1 MRKKLVASLLSA
13 AMLVSSVPGVA
24 MAEQADVNSS
34 SQVMAEIYVSA
45 GTEPGTGN
53 GSEEKPFASMEE
65 AKQAVQ
71 GLNDNMTGDI
81 VVYFDD
87 GEYLLDSTVAFNQ
100 EDSGSNGHKIIYKA
114 KDAGKAVLT
123 SGLQVTGWEDA
134 NDENRPGL
142 LAADADIDNTRQF
155 YVDGEM
161 AVRAKGKIKGE
172 MVRSG
177 EKTTYTTYN
186 GNHDAYTGFRCANT
200 DILNWRNPDN
210 IEFIWDISW
219 AHRISPVKSITK
231 LDDSNSF
238 IEMEWDSFKTGQI
251 AGGVQINRGPDYVE
265 NAYELLDEP
274 GEWYF
279 DGQEKKIYYMPKAGQ
294 DMSQTQAI
302 IPSVEN
308 LITLE
313 GSLDDSVSDISF
325 EGFGF
330 SYNTWLYPSA
340 KGWPEQQANFAHD
353 PREDFNMHAYSLAPG
368 AAIVTKMAKGIT
380 FDRCTFQNLGSAGI
394 NMLDGSVGNTV
405 KNSVFKDISA
415 GGVLV
420 GGVSITEAHPL
431 MPGDTI
437 ENHIKNKT
445 PHDERLIVKDNTIS
459 NNYFNG
465 IGTEYKGSIAV
476 VAGYTDGTVIRNNT
490 IRDVAYSGIS
500 VGWGWGFWDQGGR
513 YKPDGTPDNETP
525 AAYPVFPLGDAAV
538 SQNNVIDNND
548 ISQCMMKLH
557 DGAGIYTLGDMPG
570 SSIKGNLIH
579 DNVGWPG
586 GIYLDEGSG
595 GMTVDQNITYNVQV
609 DLNHNV
615 REHTYGYKADHY
627 VDGGNNYYGVSPEN
641 DRYPVELAA
650 NAGVQEDGGEIII
663 PIELNKLTAPEFIS
677 SGDKVMLEGNFGKET
692 GKVVL
697 NGADGPVYLD
707 AQSGNIISW
716 TAKKILLRMPGGVVS
731 GNVYIESAEG
741 IQSNAKKI
749 NVGNFSEELFKDD
762 FENYDTGKLA
772 DQESAVNRYTAIM
785 DSAYVE
791 ENEDGTQF
799 LRINKSGG
807 SDARLEKEADW
818 QDVMLSMDLRYDVN
832 PQDFGGFFLSPRFK
846 DHGNKYLVLLTP
858 NYSNGL
864 GYQQYVDGNLNGP
877 GGGGK
882 YSYHVGTWYSTKIA
896 IVGQEMKVKV
906 WEKGKPEPSLW
917 NSTTTFSGVDKGG
930 LLVQLTSLRDGEKA
944 SIDNLSVNGY
954 QAGVTE
960 DVSADRTS
968 PVTTASLSGN
978 RNMEGKGT
986 YNSQVQAVLFA
997 EDSDSGVADIEYR
1010 LDDGEY
1016 TSYTEPLL
1024 FGTNGDYVLSYRAVD
1039 RAGNIEKTR
1048 TIHFTVDLQ
1057 PGEII
1062 FEDNFEAYDAG
1073 TLTDLNTKEYT
1084 TINGDA
1090 IEIEEQ
1096 ESGKLLKLNG
1106 IGQDVR
1112 LMHKANW
1119 ASTVMTFD
1127 YKFQNPLGGLEGL
1140 YPSNYFQNL
1149 SPDSM
1154 YAYPMLPG
1162 WGGILLQQNVNGNAN
1177 NITGISNDVYPLQ
1190 ADTWYKVKMQTSD
1203 DHMAIKIWTR
1213 DAEEPENWMAERD
1226 VSGLSGGGGL
1236 YFSFSGKAG
1245 ENAAY
1250 IDNVEVRGFETSSE
1264 VTRVIFEAEP
1274 QNATVSI
1281 TDNQPEA
1288 DGSYLLPGGFYTYTV
1303 SADGYMDLTGTL
1315 EVNGEI
1321 TKSIYASLQRE
1332 PVSRDQLDQLI
1343 EQACAITD
1351 DELKKYT
1358 DDSVKAFKNALDAAV
1373 RLSEDAFQPEVD
1385 AAAQALDAAIKGLTE
1400 KPPVVRDQL
1409 NTLIQRAR
1417 AFTDAELQKY
1427 TDDSVRGFK
1436 NALQSAIGLA
1446 ADASQEEVDRAARVL
1461 DTAIKGLVKKP
1472 DVTVPQPIDVSKLAV
1487 SSISRQTHTGKA
1499 LKPSVTVKYGSKV
1512 LKEGTDY
1519 TISYKNNVNPG
1530 NAQLILTG
1538 KGGYKG
1544 SITKTFVIAAKKGKI
1559 YTVGDYQYRVLNS
1572 SVKSGTV
1579 RFLKPVK
1586 RTLKKARILSSVKIG
1601 NYSYKVTEIGKE
1613 AFKNNKKLTSVI
1625 IDKNVKVIHSYAFSG
1640 AKQLKSITVK
1650 SKVLNK
1656 VYKNTFK
1663 NIHKRAVIRV
1673 PSSKLRAYKKLMPN
1687 KGQSKTV
1694 VIRK

>member
-1 MRKKLVASLLSA
+1 MRKKLAACLLSA

-24 MAEQADVNSS
+24 LAAPQAENT
-34 SQVMAEIYVSA
+34 SQVMAEIFVSA
-45 GTEPGTGN
+45 GTEAGKGN
-53 GSEEKPFASMEE
+53 GSEENPFASMEE
-65 AKQAVQ
+65 ARQAIQ
-71 GLNDNMTGDI
+71 GLNENMTGDI
-81 VVYFDD
+81 VVYFED
-87 GEYLLDSTVAFNQ
+87 GEYLLDNTVSFTQ
-100 EDSGSNGHKIIYKA
+100 EDSASNGFKIIYKA
-114 KDAGKAVLT
+114 IDPGKAVIT
-123 SGLQVTGWEDA
+123 SGMQITGWEDA

-161 AVRAKGKIKGE
+161 AVRAKGKIKGD

-177 EKTTYTTYN
+177 KKTTYTTYN

-200 DILNWRNPDN
+200 DILNWRNPEN

-231 LDDSNSF
+231 LDENNSF

-251 AGGVQINRGPDYVE
+251 AGGVQINKGPDYVE

-279 DGQEKKIYYMPKAGQ
+279 DSQEKKIYYMPKEGQ

-313 GSLDDSVSDISF
+313 GDLDESVSNISF

-353 PREDFNMHAYSLAPG
+353 PIEDFNMHAYSLAPG
-368 AAIVTKMAKGIT
+368 AAITTKMAAGIT

-415 GGVLV
+415 GGILV

-431 MPGDTI
+431 MPGDTV

-445 PHDERLIVKDNTIS
+445 PHDDRLIVKDNIIT

-476 VAGYTDGTVIRNNT
+476 VAGYTDGTVITNNT

-500 VGWGWGFWDQGGR
+500 VGWGWGYWEQGGR
-513 YKPDGTPDNETP
+513 YKPDGSPDDETP
-525 AAYPVFPLGDAAV
+525 AEYPVFPLGDAVV
-538 SQNNVIDNND
+538 SRNNIIENND
-548 ISQCMMKLH
+548 VSTCMMKLH

-570 SSIKGNLIH
+570 SSIKGNVIH

-586 GIYLDEGSG
+586 GIYLDQGSG

-615 REHTYGYKADHY
+615 REYTYGYKSDHY
-627 VDGGNNYYGVSPEN
+627 VDGGNNYYGVSPDNE
-641 DRYPVELAA
+641 RHPVELAA
-650 NAGVQEDGGEIII
+650 NAGVQESGGEIII

-677 SGDKVMLEGNFGKET
+677 SGDKVMLEGNFGTET

-697 NGADGPVYLD
+697 SGAQGPVVVD

-731 GNVYIESAEG
+731 GSVYIESANG

-749 NVGNFSEELFKDD
+749 NVGNFTEELFKDN
-762 FENYDTGKLA
+762 FEDYKAGKLA
-772 DQESAVNRYTAIM
+772 DQEAAVSRYTAIM

-791 ENEDGTQF
+791 KNEDGTQF
-799 LRINKSGG
+799 LRINKPAGG
-807 SDARLEKEADW
+807 VDARLEKEADW
-818 QDVMLSMDLRYDVN
+818 QDVMLSMDIRYDVN
-832 PQDFGGFFLSPRFK
+832 PQSFGGLFLSPRFM

-858 NYSNGL
+858 NYTNGL
-864 GYQQYVDGNLNGP
+864 GYQQYVDGSLNGP
-877 GGGGK
+877 GGGGN
-882 YSYHVGTWYSTKIA
+882 YSYKVGTWYSTKIA
-896 IVGQEMKVKV
+896 IVGHEMKVKI

-917 NSTTTFSGVDKGG
+917 TSTTTFSGVEKGG
-930 LLVQLTSLRDGEKA
+930 ILVQMTSFIDGEKA
-944 SIDNLSVNGY
+944 SIDNLCVLGY
-954 QAGVTE
+954 QPGTTE
-960 DVSADRTS
+960 DVSADRTA
-968 PVTTASLSGN
+968 PVTTAILSGN
-978 RNMEGKGT
+978 QNAEDKGI
-986 YNSQVQAVLFA
+986 YNSQVQAELFA
-997 EDSDSGVADIEYR
+997 EDLGSGVADIEYK
-1010 LDDGEY
+1010 LGDTEF
-1016 TSYTEPLL
+1016 TLYTEPLI
-1024 FGTNGDYVLSYRAVD
+1024 FATNGDYTISYRSVD
-1039 RAGNIEKTR
+1039 RAGNTEKTR
-1048 TIHFTVDLQ
+1048 TIRFTVDLQ
-1057 PGEII
+1057 PGELV

-1073 TLTDLNTKEYT
+1073 RLTDLNTKGYT
-1084 TINGDA
+1084 AINGES

-1177 NITGISNDVYPLQ
+1177 NITGISNNDYPLQ

-1203 DHMAIKIWTR
+1203 DHMAIKIWSRET
-1213 DAEEPENWMAERD
+1213 EEPENWMAERD

-1274 QNATVSI
+1274 QDASI
-1281 TDNQPEA
+1281 SISGYEPEA
-1288 DGSYLLPGGFYTYTV
+1288 DGSYLLPRGAYTYTV
-1303 SADGYMDLTGTL
+1303 TAEGYMDMTGTV
-1315 EVNGEI
+1315 EANGEI
-1321 TKSIYASLQRE
+1321 TKNLYVALQRE

-1351 DELKKYT
+1351 TELKKYT
-1358 DDSVKAFKNALDAAV
+1358 DESVETFKSALEAAV
-1373 RLSEDAFQPEVD
+1373 RLSEDAFQTEID

-1400 KPPVVRDQL
+1400 KPPVVKDQL
-1409 NTLIQRAR
+1409 NALIQKAG

-1427 TDDSVRGFK
+1427 TDESVKIFK
-1436 NALQSAIGLA
+1436 NALQTAKGLT

-1472 DVTVPQPIDVSKLAV
+1472 DVVVPQPVDVSKLTI
-1487 SSISRQTHTGKA
+1487 STISRQTHKGKSI
-1499 LKPSVTVKYGSKV
+1499 KPSVTVKYGSKV

-1519 TISYKNNVNPG
+1519 TLTYKNNVNPG

-1538 KGGYKG
+1538 KGGYNG
-1544 SITKTFVIAAKKGKI
+1544 SITKTFVISARKGKV
-1559 YTVGDYQYRVLNS
+1559 YTVGSYQYRVINS

-1586 RTLKKARILSSVKIG
+1586 KTLKSAKVPASVKIG
-1601 NYSYKVTEIGKE
+1601 NYTYKVTEIGKE
-1613 AFKNNKKLTSVI
+1613 AFKNNKRLTSVI
-1625 IDKNVKVIHSYAFSG
+1625 IDKNVKVIHSSAFSG
-1640 AKQLKSITVK
+1640 AKQLKKITVK
-1650 SKVLNK
+1650 SKVLKK

-1663 NIHKRAVIRV
+1663 NINKRAVIWV
-1673 PSSKLRAYKKLMPN
+1673 PSSKLNAYQKLMAN

>member
-1 MRKKLVASLLSA
+1 MRKKLVAGLLSV

-24 MAEQADVNSS
+24 MAEQAEVSG

-45 GTEPGTGN
+45 GAEPGTGN
-53 GSEEKPFASMEE
+53 GSEDAPYASMDE
-65 AKQAVQ
+65 ARQAVQ

-100 EDSGSNGHKIIYKA
+100 EDSASNGYKIIYKA
-114 KDAGKAVLT
+114 VDPGKAVIT

-134 NDENRPGL
+134 NDADRPGL
-142 LAADADIDNTRQF
+142 LAADADIENTRQF

-200 DILNWRNPDN
+200 DILNWRNPEN

-219 AHRISPVKSITK
+219 AHRISPVTSITK
-231 LDDSNSF
+231 LDDNNSF

-279 DGQEKKIYYMPKAGQ
+279 DSQEKKIYYMPKAGQ

-313 GSLDDSVSDISF
+313 GTLDESVSDISF

-405 KNSVFKDISA
+405 QNSVFKDISA

-445 PHDERLIVKDNTIS
+445 PHDERLIVKDNRIT

-476 VAGYTDGTVIRNNT
+476 VAGYTDGTVITNNT

-538 SQNNVIDNND
+538 SCNNIIENND
-548 ISQCMMKLH
+548 IFQCMMKLH

-627 VDGGNNYYGVSPEN
+627 VDGGNNFYGVSPDN
-641 DRYPVELAA
+641 SRYPAELAA

-677 SGDKVMLEGNFGKET
+677 SGDKVLLEGNFGSET
-692 GKVVL
+692 GRVVL
-697 NGADGPVYLD
+697 SGTDGPVYLD

-716 TAKKILLRMPGGVVS
+716 TAKKILLRMPGGIVS
-731 GNVYIESAEG
+731 GSVYVESANG
-741 IQSNAKKI
+741 VQSNAKKI
-749 NVGNFSEELFKDD
+749 NVGNFTEELFKDD
-762 FENYDTGKLA
+762 FEDYEAGKLA
-772 DQESAVNRYTAIM
+772 DQQSAANRYTAIM

-799 LRINKSGG
+799 LRIHKSGG
-807 SDARLEKEADW
+807 ADARLEKDGEW
-818 QDVMLSMDLRYDVN
+818 QDVMLSMDFRYDVN

-846 DHGNKYLVLLTP
+846 DHGNMYLVLLTP
-858 NYSNGL
+858 NYTNGL
-864 GYQQYVDGNLNGP
+864 GYQQYVDGSLNGP

-917 NSTTTFSGVDKGG
+917 TSSTTFSGIDKGG
-930 LLVQLTSLRDGEKA
+930 LMVQLTSLRDGEKA
-944 SIDNLSVNGY
+944 SIDNLCMYGY
-954 QAGVTE
+954 QSGVTE
-960 DVSADRTS
+960 DVSADREA
-968 PVTTASLSGN
+968 PVSTAVLTGN
-978 RNMEGKGT
+978 RNTENKEI
-986 YNSQVQAVLFA
+986 YNSQVQAVLSA
-997 EDSDSGVADIEYR
+997 EDNGSGIADIEYR
-1010 LDDGEY
+1010 LDDGEFI
-1016 TSYTEPLL
+1016 SYTEPLL
-1024 FGTNGDYVLSYRAVD
+1024 FGLNGDYVLSYRAVD
-1039 RAGNIEKTR
+1039 RAGNTEKTK
-1048 TIHFTVDLQ
+1048 TIRFTVDLQ
-1057 PGEII
+1057 PGDLI
-1062 FEDNFEAYDAG
+1062 FEDNFEEYETG
-1073 TLTDLNTKEYT
+1073 KLNDLDTKGYT
-1084 TINGDA
+1084 AINGDA

-1096 ESGKLLKLNG
+1096 EAGKLLKLNG

-1112 LMHKANW
+1112 LIRRDNW
-1119 ASTVMTFD
+1119 ENTVMTFD
-1127 YKFQNPLGGLEGL
+1127 YLYQNPLGGLEGL

-1149 SPDSM
+1149 GPDSM

-1177 NITGISNDVYPLQ
+1177 NITGISNDDYPVQ
-1190 ADTWYKVKMQTSD
+1190 PNTWYTVKMQTSNS
-1203 DHMAIKIWTR
+1203 HMAIKIWNK
-1213 DAEEPENWMAERD
+1213 DLEEPENWMAERD
-1226 VSGLSGGGGL
+1226 VSGLNGGGGL

-1250 IDNVEVRGFETSSE
+1250 IDNVEVRGFQTSAE
-1264 VTRVIFEAEP
+1264 LTRVLFEADP
-1274 QNATVSI
+1274 QNATVSVSG
-1281 TDNQPEA
+1281 QEPEA
-1288 DGSYLLPGGFYTYTV
+1288 DGSYLLPSGAYTYTV
-1303 SADGYMDLTGTL
+1303 SAEGYMDLTGTL
-1315 EVNGEI
+1315 DVNGEI
-1321 TKSIYASLQRE
+1321 TKSIYTALQRE
-1332 PVSRDQLDQLI
+1332 PVSREQLDQLI

-1351 DELKKYT
+1351 DQLKKYT
-1358 DDSVKAFKNALDAAV
+1358 DDSVKAFKNALEAAV
-1373 RLSEDAFQPEVD
+1373 KLSEDAFQPEID
-1385 AAAQALDAAIKGLTE
+1385 AAAQALDAAMKGLTE
-1400 KPPVVRDQL
+1400 KPPVHRDQL
-1409 NTLIQRAR
+1409 NTLIQQAR
-1417 AFTDAELQKY
+1417 GITAAQLLLY
-1427 TDDSVRGFK
+1427 TDESVRVFK
-1436 NALQSAIGLA
+1436 NALEA
-1446 ADASQEEVDRAARVL
+1446 AVRLSENASQAEVDAAARAL
-1461 DTAIKGLVKKP
+1461 DGAIKGLTKKP
-1472 DVTVPQPIDVSKLAV
+1472 ETNVPQPIDVSKL
-1487 SSISRQTHTGKA
+1487 SIGSIARQTHTGRA
-1499 LKPSVTVKYGSKV
+1499 IKPTVTVRYGSKV
-1512 LKEGTDY
+1512 LRAGTDY
-1519 TISYKNNVNPG
+1519 TLTYKNNVNPG
-1530 NAQLILTG
+1530 KAQLILTG
-1538 KGGYKG
+1538 KGSFKG
-1544 SITKTFVIAAKKGKI
+1544 SVTKTFIIAAKKGKI
-1559 YTVGDYQYRVLNS
+1559 YNVGNYQYRVLNS

-1579 RFLKPVK
+1579 RFLKPIKKNV
-1586 RTLKKARILSSVKIG
+1586 KKATIPSVVTIG
-1601 NYSYKVTEIGKE
+1601 NYKYKVTEVGKY
-1613 AFKNNKKLTSVI
+1613 AFKNNKKITSVVI
-1625 IDKNVKVIHSYAFSG
+1625 EKNVTKINASAFYG
-1640 AKQLKSITVK
+1640 AKNLKKITVK
-1650 SKVLNK
+1650 SKVLK
-1656 VYKNTFK
+1656 SVGKNAFK
-1663 NIHKRAVIRV
+1663 NIHAKASIKV
-1673 PSSKLRAYKKLMPN
+1673 PSSKLKKYKQIMAN
-1687 KGQSKTV
+1687 KGQGKRVT
-1694 VIRK
+1694 IKK

>member
-1 MRKKLVASLLSA
+1 MRKKLVAGLLSV

-24 MAEQADVNSS
+24 MAEQAEVSG

-45 GTEPGTGN
+45 GAEPGKGD
-53 GSEEKPFASMEE
+53 GSEDAPYASMDE
-65 AKQAVQ
+65 ARQAVQ
-71 GLNDNMTGDI
+71 ELNDHMTGDI
-81 VVYFDD
+81 VVYFED

-100 EDSGSNGHKIIYKA
+100 EDSASNGYKVIYKA
-114 KDAGKAVLT
+114 VDPGKAVIT
-123 SGLQVTGWEDA
+123 SGLQVNGWEDA
-134 NDENRPGL
+134 NDADRPGL
-142 LAADADIDNTRQF
+142 LAADADIENTRQF

-200 DILNWRNPDN
+200 DILNWRNPGN

-219 AHRISPVKSITK
+219 AHRISPVTSITK
-231 LDDSNSF
+231 LDDNNSF

-279 DGQEKKIYYMPKAGQ
+279 DSQEKKIYYMPKAGQ

-313 GSLDDSVSDISF
+313 GTLDESVSDISF

-330 SYNTWLYPSA
+330 SYNTWLYPSS

-405 KNSVFKDISA
+405 QNSVFKDISA

-437 ENHIKNKT
+437 EKHIKNQT
-445 PHDERLIVKDNTIS
+445 PHDERLIVKDNTIT

-476 VAGYTDGTVIRNNT
+476 VAGYTDGTVITNNT

-538 SQNNVIDNND
+538 SRNNIIENND
-548 ISQCMMKLH
+548 VSMCMMKLH

-627 VDGGNNYYGVSPEN
+627 VDGGNNFYGISPDN
-641 DRYPVELAA
+641 SRYPEEVAA
-650 NAGVQEDGGEIII
+650 NAGVQEDSGEIII

-677 SGDKVMLEGNFGKET
+677 SGDKVMLEGNFGSET
-692 GKVVL
+692 GRVVL
-697 NGADGPVYLD
+697 SGTDGPVYLD

-716 TAKKILLRMPGGVVS
+716 TAKKILLRMPGGIVS
-731 GNVYIESAEG
+731 GPVYIESASG

-749 NVGNFSEELFKDD
+749 NVGNFTEELFRDD
-762 FENYDTGKLA
+762 FEDYEAGKLA
-772 DQESAVNRYTAIM
+772 DQESAANRYTAIM

-807 SDARLEKEADW
+807 SDARLEKNGEW
-818 QDVMLSMDLRYDVN
+818 QDVMLSMDFRYDVN
-832 PQDFGGFFLSPRFK
+832 PHDFGGFFLSPRFK
-846 DHGNKYLVLLTP
+846 DHGNMYLVLLTP
-858 NYSNGL
+858 NYTNGL
-864 GYQQYVDGNLNGP
+864 GYQQYVDGSLNGP

-917 NSTTTFSGVDKGG
+917 TSSTTFSGLDKGG
-930 LLVQLTSLRDGEKA
+930 LMVQLTSLRDGEKA
-944 SIDNLSVNGY
+944 SIDNLSMYGY
-954 QAGVTE
+954 QSGVTE
-960 DVSADRTS
+960 DVSADREA
-968 PVTTASLSGN
+968 PVTTAVLTGN
-978 RNMEGKGT
+978 RNTENKEI
-986 YNSQVQAVLFA
+986 YNSQVQAALSA
-997 EDSDSGVADIEYR
+997 EDNESGIADIEYR
-1010 LDDGEY
+1010 LNDGEFI
-1016 TSYTEPLL
+1016 SYTEPLL
-1024 FGTNGDYVLSYRAVD
+1024 FGLNGDYVLSYRAVD
-1039 RAGNIEKTR
+1039 RAGNTEKTK
-1048 TIHFTVDLQ
+1048 TIRFTVDLQ
-1057 PGEII
+1057 PGDLI
-1062 FEDNFEAYDAG
+1062 FEDNFEDYEAG
-1073 TLTDLNTKEYT
+1073 KLTDLDTKGYT
-1084 TINGDA
+1084 AVNGDA

-1096 ESGKLLKLNG
+1096 EAGKLLKLNG

-1112 LMHKANW
+1112 LIRRDNW
-1119 ASTVMTFD
+1119 ENTVMTFD
-1127 YKFQNPLGGLEGL
+1127 YLYQNPLGGLEGL

-1154 YAYPMLPG
+1154 YAYPILPG

-1177 NITGISNDVYPLQ
+1177 NITGISNDDYPVQ
-1190 ADTWYKVKMQTSD
+1190 PNTWYKVKMQTSSS
-1203 DHMAIKIWTR
+1203 HMAIKIWNK
-1213 DAEEPENWMAERD
+1213 DLEEPENWMAERD
-1226 VSGLSGGGGL
+1226 ASGLNGGGGL

-1250 IDNVEVRGFETSSE
+1250 IDNVEVRGFQTSAE
-1264 VTRVIFEAEP
+1264 VTRVLFEADP
-1274 QNATVSI
+1274 QDASVSVSG
-1281 TDNQPEA
+1281 QEAEA
-1288 DGSYLLPGGFYTYTV
+1288 DGSYLLPAGAYTYTV

-1321 TKSIYASLQRE
+1321 TKSIYTSLQRE
-1332 PVSRDQLDQLI
+1332 PVSREQLDQLI

-1351 DELKKYT
+1351 AQLKKYT
-1358 DDSVKAFKNALDAAV
+1358 DDSVKAFKNALEAAV
-1373 RLSEDAFQPEVD
+1373 RLSEDAFQPEID
-1385 AAAQALDAAIKGLTE
+1385 AAAQALDAAMKGLTE
-1400 KPPVVRDQL
+1400 KPQVHRDQL
-1409 NTLIQRAR
+1409 NTLIQKAR
-1417 AFTDAELQKY
+1417 GVTAAQLLLY
-1427 TDDSVRGFK
+1427 TDESVRVFK
-1436 NALQSAIGLA
+1436 NALEA
-1446 ADASQEEVDRAARVL
+1446 AVRLSENATQAEVDAAARAL
-1461 DTAIKGLVKKP
+1461 DGAIKGLTKKP
-1472 DVTVPQPIDVSKLAV
+1472 ETNVPQPIDVSKL
-1487 SSISRQTHTGKA
+1487 SIGSIARQTHTGRSI
-1499 LKPSVTVKYGSKV
+1499 KPSVTVRYGSKV
-1512 LKEGTDY
+1512 LRAGTDY
-1519 TISYKNNVNPG
+1519 TLTYKNNVNPG
-1530 NAQLILTG
+1530 KAQLILTG
-1538 KGGYKG
+1538 KGSFKG
-1544 SITKTFVIAAKKGKI
+1544 SVTKTFIIAAKKGKI
-1559 YTVGDYQYRVLNS
+1559 YNVGNYQYRVLNS

-1579 RFLKPVK
+1579 RFLKPIKKNV
-1586 RTLKKARILSSVKIG
+1586 KKATVPSVVTIG
-1601 NYSYKVTEIGKE
+1601 NYKYKVTEVGKY
-1613 AFKNNKKLTSVI
+1613 AFKNNRKITSVI
-1625 IDKNVKVIHSYAFSG
+1625 IDKNVTKINASAFYG
-1640 AKQLKSITVK
+1640 AKNLKKITVK
-1650 SKVLNK
+1650 SKVLK
-1656 VYKNTFK
+1656 SVGKNAFK
-1663 NIHKRAVIRV
+1663 NIHAKANIKV
-1673 PSSKLRAYKKLMPN
+1673 PSSKLKKYKQIMAN
-1687 KGQSKTV
+1687 KGQGKRVT
-1694 VIRK
+1694 IKK

>member
-1 MRKKLVASLLSA
+1 MRKKLVAGLLSV

-24 MAEQADVNSS
+24 MAEQAEVSG

-45 GTEPGTGN
+45 GAQPGTGN
-53 GSEEKPFASMEE
+53 GSEDAPYASMDE
-65 AKQAVQ
+65 ARQAVQ

-81 VVYFDD
+81 VVYFED

-100 EDSGSNGHKIIYKA
+100 EDSASNGYKIIYKA
-114 KDAGKAVLT
+114 IDPGKAVIT

-134 NDENRPGL
+134 NDADRPGL
-142 LAADADIDNTRQF
+142 LAADADIENTRQF

-200 DILNWRNPDN
+200 DILNWRNPEN

-219 AHRISPVKSITK
+219 AHRISPVTSITK
-231 LDDSNSF
+231 LDDNNSF

-279 DGQEKKIYYMPKAGQ
+279 DSQEKKIYYMPKAGQ

-313 GSLDDSVSDISF
+313 GTLDESVSDISF

-330 SYNTWLYPSA
+330 SYNTWLYPSE

-405 KNSVFKDISA
+405 QNSVFKDISA

-445 PHDERLIVKDNTIS
+445 PHDERLIVKDNRIT

-476 VAGYTDGTVIRNNT
+476 VAGYTDGTVITNNT

-538 SQNNVIDNND
+538 SCNNIIENND

-627 VDGGNNYYGVSPEN
+627 VDGGNNFYGVSPDN
-641 DRYPVELAA
+641 SRYPAELAA

-677 SGDKVMLEGNFGKET
+677 SGDKVLLEGNFGSET
-692 GKVVL
+692 GRVVL
-697 NGADGPVYLD
+697 SGTDGPVYLD

-716 TAKKILLRMPGGVVS
+716 TAKKILLRMPGGIVS
-731 GNVYIESAEG
+731 GSVYVESANG
-741 IQSNAKKI
+741 VQSNAKKI
-749 NVGNFSEELFKDD
+749 NVGNFTEELFKDD
-762 FENYDTGKLA
+762 FEDYEAGKLA
-772 DQESAVNRYTAIM
+772 DQQSAANRYTAIM

-799 LRINKSGG
+799 LRIHKSGG
-807 SDARLEKEADW
+807 ADARLEKDGEW
-818 QDVMLSMDLRYDVN
+818 QDVMLSMDFRYDVN

-846 DHGNKYLVLLTP
+846 DHGNMYLVLLTP
-858 NYSNGL
+858 NYTNGL
-864 GYQQYVDGNLNGP
+864 GYQQYVDGSLNGP

-917 NSTTTFSGVDKGG
+917 TSSTTFSGIDKGG
-930 LLVQLTSLRDGEKA
+930 LMVQLTSLRDGEKA
-944 SIDNLSVNGY
+944 SIDNLCMYGY
-954 QAGVTE
+954 QSGVTE
-960 DVSADRTS
+960 DVSADREA
-968 PVTTASLSGN
+968 PVSTAVLTGN
-978 RNMEGKGT
+978 RNTENKEI
-986 YNSQVQAVLFA
+986 YNSQVQAALSA
-997 EDSDSGVADIEYR
+997 EDNGSGIADIEYR
-1010 LDDGEY
+1010 LDDGEFI
-1016 TSYTEPLL
+1016 SYTEPLL
-1024 FGTNGDYVLSYRAVD
+1024 FGLNGDYVLSYRAVD
-1039 RAGNIEKTR
+1039 RAGNTEKTK
-1048 TIHFTVDLQ
+1048 TIRFTVDLQ
-1057 PGEII
+1057 PGDLI
-1062 FEDNFEAYDAG
+1062 FEDNFEEYETG
-1073 TLTDLNTKEYT
+1073 KLNDLDTKGYT
-1084 TINGDA
+1084 AINGDA

-1096 ESGKLLKLNG
+1096 EAGKLLKLNG

-1112 LMHKANW
+1112 LIRRDNW
-1119 ASTVMTFD
+1119 ENTVMTFD
-1127 YKFQNPLGGLEGL
+1127 YLYQNPLGGLEGL

-1149 SPDSM
+1149 GPDSM

-1177 NITGISNDVYPLQ
+1177 NITGISNDDYPVQ
-1190 ADTWYKVKMQTSD
+1190 PNTWYTVKMQTSNS
-1203 DHMAIKIWTR
+1203 HMAIKIWNK
-1213 DAEEPENWMAERD
+1213 DLEEPENWMAERD
-1226 VSGLSGGGGL
+1226 VSGLNGGGGL

-1250 IDNVEVRGFETSSE
+1250 IDNVEVRGFQTSAE
-1264 VTRVIFEAEP
+1264 LTRVLFEADP
-1274 QNATVSI
+1274 QNATVSVSG
-1281 TDNQPEA
+1281 QEPEA
-1288 DGSYLLPGGFYTYTV
+1288 DGSYLLPSGAYTYTV
-1303 SADGYMDLTGTL
+1303 SAEGYMDLTGTL
-1315 EVNGEI
+1315 DVNGEI
-1321 TKSIYASLQRE
+1321 TKSIYTALQRE
-1332 PVSRDQLDQLI
+1332 PVSREQLDQLI

-1351 DELKKYT
+1351 DQLKKYT
-1358 DDSVKAFKNALDAAV
+1358 DDSVKAFKNALEAAV
-1373 RLSEDAFQPEVD
+1373 KLSEDAFQPEID
-1385 AAAQALDAAIKGLTE
+1385 AAAQALDAAMKGLTE
-1400 KPPVVRDQL
+1400 KPPVHRDQL
-1409 NTLIQRAR
+1409 NTLIKQAR
-1417 AFTDAELQKY
+1417 GITAAQLLLY
-1427 TDDSVRGFK
+1427 TDESVRVFK
-1436 NALQSAIGLA
+1436 NALEA
-1446 ADASQEEVDRAARVL
+1446 AVRLSENASQAEVDAAARAL
-1461 DTAIKGLVKKP
+1461 DGAIKGLTKKP
-1472 DVTVPQPIDVSKLAV
+1472 ETNVPQPIDVSKL
-1487 SSISRQTHTGKA
+1487 SIGSIARQTHTGRSI
-1499 LKPSVTVKYGSKV
+1499 KPTVTVRYGSKV
-1512 LKEGTDY
+1512 LGAGTDY
-1519 TISYKNNVNPG
+1519 TLTYKNNVNPG
-1530 NAQLILTG
+1530 KAQLILTG
-1538 KGGYKG
+1538 KGSFKG
-1544 SITKTFVIAAKKGKI
+1544 SVTKTFIIAAKKGKI
-1559 YTVGDYQYRVLNS
+1559 YNVGNYQYRVLNS

-1579 RFLKPVK
+1579 RFLKPIKKNV
-1586 RTLKKARILSSVKIG
+1586 KKATIPSVVTIG
-1601 NYSYKVTEIGKE
+1601 NYKYKVTEVGKY
-1613 AFKNNKKLTSVI
+1613 AFKNNKKITSVVI
-1625 IDKNVKVIHSYAFSG
+1625 EKNVTKINASAFYG
-1640 AKQLKSITVK
+1640 AKNLKKITVK
-1650 SKVLNK
+1650 SKVLK
-1656 VYKNTFK
+1656 SVGKNAFK
-1663 NIHKRAVIRV
+1663 NIHAKASIKV
-1673 PSSKLRAYKKLMPN
+1673 PSSKLKKYKQIMAN
-1687 KGQSKTV
+1687 KGQGKRVT
-1694 VIRK
+1694 IKK

>member
-1 MRKKLVASLLSA
+1 MRKKLVAGLLSA

-24 MAEQADVNSS
+24 MAEQTERSG

-45 GTEPGTGN
+45 GAEPGKGN
-53 GSEEKPFASMEE
+53 GSEDAPFATMDE
-65 AKQAVQ
+65 ARQAVQ

-81 VVYFDD
+81 VVYFEN

-100 EDSGSNGHKIIYKA
+100 EDSASNGYKIIYKA
-114 KDAGKAVLT
+114 LDPGKAVIT

-134 NDENRPGL
+134 NDADRPGL
-142 LAADADIDNTRQF
+142 LAADADIENTRQF

-172 MVRSG
+172 MIRSG

-186 GNHDAYTGFRCANT
+186 GNHDAYKGFRCANT
-200 DILNWRNPDN
+200 DILNWRNPGN

-219 AHRISPVKSITK
+219 AHRISPVTSITK
-231 LDDSNSF
+231 LDDNNSF

-265 NAYELLDEP
+265 NAFELLDEP

-279 DGQEKKIYYMPKAGQ
+279 DSQEKKIYYMPKAGQ

-313 GSLDDSVSDISF
+313 GSLEESVTDISF
-325 EGFGF
+325 EGFDF
-330 SYNTWLYPSA
+330 SYNTWLYPSS

-380 FDRCTFQNLGSAGI
+380 FNRCTFQNLGSAGI

-405 KNSVFKDISA
+405 QNSVFKDISA

-445 PHDERLIVKDNTIS
+445 PHDERLIVKDNTIT

-476 VAGYTDGTVIRNNT
+476 VAGYTDGTVITNNT

-538 SQNNVIDNND
+538 SSNNIIENND

-627 VDGGNNYYGVSPEN
+627 VDGGNNFYGVSPDN
-641 DRYPVELAA
+641 SRYPAELAS

-663 PIELNKLTAPEFIS
+663 PIELNKLTAPEFIC
-677 SGDKVMLEGNFGKET
+677 SGDKVMLEGNFGSET

-697 NGADGPVYLD
+697 SGTDGPVYLD

-716 TAKKILLRMPGGVVS
+716 TAKKILLRMPGGIVS
-731 GNVYIESAEG
+731 GPVYVESANG
-741 IQSNAKKI
+741 VQSNAKKI
-749 NVGNFSEELFKDD
+749 NVGNFTEELFKDD
-762 FENYDTGKLA
+762 FEDYEAGKLA
-772 DQESAVNRYTAIM
+772 DQQSAVNRYTAIM

-799 LRINKSGG
+799 LRIHKSGG
-807 SDARLEKEADW
+807 ADARLEKDGEW
-818 QDVMLSMDLRYDVN
+818 QDVMLSMDFRYDVN

-846 DHGNKYLVLLTP
+846 DHGNMYLVLLTP
-858 NYSNGL
+858 NYTNGL
-864 GYQQYVDGNLNGP
+864 GYQQYVDGSLNGP

-896 IVGQEMKVKV
+896 IVGQEMKVKI

-917 NSTTTFSGVDKGG
+917 TSSTTFSGIDKGG
-930 LLVQLTSLRDGEKA
+930 LMVQLTSLRDGEKA
-944 SIDNLSVNGY
+944 SIDNLCMYGY
-954 QAGVTE
+954 QSGVTE
-960 DVSADRTS
+960 DVSADRET
-968 PVTTASLSGN
+968 PVSTAVLTGN
-978 RNMEGKGT
+978 RNTENKEI
-986 YNSQVQAVLFA
+986 YNSQVQAALSA
-997 EDSDSGVADIEYR
+997 EDNGSGIADIEYR
-1010 LDDGEY
+1010 LDDGEFI
-1016 TSYTEPLL
+1016 SYTEPLL
-1024 FGTNGDYVLSYRAVD
+1024 FGLNGDYVLSYRAVD
-1039 RAGNIEKTR
+1039 RAGNTEKTK
-1048 TIHFTVDLQ
+1048 TIRFTVDLQ
-1057 PGEII
+1057 PGDLI
-1062 FEDNFEAYDAG
+1062 FEDNFDEYETG
-1073 TLTDLNTKEYT
+1073 KLNDLDSKGYT
-1084 TINGDA
+1084 AINGDA

-1096 ESGKLLKLNG
+1096 EAGKLLKLNG

-1112 LMHKANW
+1112 LIRRDNW
-1119 ASTVMTFD
+1119 ENTVMTFD
-1127 YKFQNPLGGLEGL
+1127 YLYQNPLGGLEGL

-1149 SPDSM
+1149 GPDSM

-1177 NITGISNDVYPLQ
+1177 NITGISNEDYPVQ
-1190 ADTWYKVKMQTSD
+1190 PNTWYTVKMQTSNS
-1203 DHMAIKIWTR
+1203 HMAIKIWNK
-1213 DAEEPENWMAERD
+1213 DLEEPENWMAERD
-1226 VSGLSGGGGL
+1226 VSGLNGGGGL

-1250 IDNVEVRGFETSSE
+1250 IDNVEVRGFQTSAE
-1264 VTRVIFEAEP
+1264 LTRVLFEADP
-1274 QNATVSI
+1274 QDASVSVSG
-1281 TDNQPEA
+1281 QEPEA
-1288 DGSYLLPGGFYTYTV
+1288 DGSYLLPAGAYTYTV
-1303 SADGYMDLTGTL
+1303 SAEGYMDLTGTL

-1321 TKSIYASLQRE
+1321 TKSIYTSLQRE
-1332 PVSRDQLDQLI
+1332 PVSREELDQLI
-1343 EQACAITD
+1343 KQACAITD
-1351 DELKKYT
+1351 DQLKKYT
-1358 DDSVKAFKNALDAAV
+1358 DDSVKAFKNALEAAV
-1373 RLSEDAFQPEVD
+1373 RLSEDAFQPEID
-1385 AAAQALDAAIKGLTE
+1385 AAAETLNAAMKGLTE
-1400 KPPVVRDQL
+1400 KPPVHRDQL
-1409 NTLIQRAR
+1409 NTLIQQAR
-1417 AFTDAELQKY
+1417 GVTAAQLLLY
-1427 TDDSVRGFK
+1427 TDESVRVFK
-1436 NALQSAIGLA
+1436 NALEA
-1446 ADASQEEVDRAARVL
+1446 AVRLSENASQAEVDAAARAL
-1461 DTAIKGLVKKP
+1461 DGAIKGLTKKP
-1472 DVTVPQPIDVSKLAV
+1472 ETNVPQPIDVSKL
-1487 SSISRQTHTGKA
+1487 SIGSIARQTHTGKSI
-1499 LKPSVTVKYGSKV
+1499 KPSVTVRYGSKV
-1512 LKEGTDY
+1512 LRAGTDY
-1519 TISYKNNVNPG
+1519 TLTYKNNVNPG
-1530 NAQLILTG
+1530 KGQLILTG
-1538 KGGYKG
+1538 KGSFKG
-1544 SITKTFVIAAKKGKI
+1544 SVTKTFTIAAKKGKI
-1559 YTVGDYQYRVLNS
+1559 YNVGNYQYRVLNA

-1579 RFLKPVK
+1579 RFLKPIKKNV
-1586 RTLKKARILSSVKIG
+1586 KKATIPSVVTIG
-1601 NYSYKVTEIGKE
+1601 NYKYKVTEVGKY
-1613 AFKNNKKLTSVI
+1613 AFKNNKKITSVV
-1625 IDKNVKVIHSYAFSG
+1625 IDKNVSKINASAFYG
-1640 AKQLKSITVK
+1640 AKNLKKITIK
-1650 SKVLNK
+1650 SKVLK
-1656 VYKNTFK
+1656 SVGKNAFK
-1663 NIHKRAVIRV
+1663 NIHAKASIKV
-1673 PSSKLRAYKKLMPN
+1673 PSSKLNKYKQIMAN
-1687 KGQSKTV
+1687 KGQGKRVT
-1694 VIRK
+1694 IKK

>member
-1 MRKKLVASLLSA
+1 MRKKLVAGLLSV

-24 MAEQADVNSS
+24 MAEQAEVSG

-45 GTEPGTGN
+45 GSEPGKGN
-53 GSEEKPFASMEE
+53 GSEDAPFASMDE
-65 AKQAVQ
+65 ARQAVQ

-100 EDSGSNGHKIIYKA
+100 EDSASNGYKIIYKA
-114 KDAGKAVLT
+114 IDPGKAVIT

-134 NDENRPGL
+134 NDADRPGL
-142 LAADADIDNTRQF
+142 LAADADIENTRQF

-177 EKTTYTTYN
+177 KKTTYTTYN

-200 DILNWRNPDN
+200 DILNWRNPEN

-219 AHRISPVKSITK
+219 AHRISPVTSITK
-231 LDDSNSF
+231 LDDNNSF

-279 DGQEKKIYYMPKAGQ
+279 DSQEKKIYYMPKAGQ

-308 LITLE
+308 LIKLE
-313 GSLDDSVSDISF
+313 GTLDESVSDISF

-330 SYNTWLYPSA
+330 SYNTWLYPSV

-405 KNSVFKDISA
+405 QNSVFKDISA

-445 PHDERLIVKDNTIS
+445 PHDERLIVKDNRIT

-476 VAGYTDGTVIRNNT
+476 VAGYTDGTVITNNT

-538 SQNNVIDNND
+538 SCNNIIENND

-627 VDGGNNYYGVSPEN
+627 VDGGNNFYGVSPN
-641 DRYPVELAA
+641 NSRYPAEIAA
-650 NAGVQEDGGEIII
+650 NAGVQEEGGEIII

-677 SGDKVMLEGNFGKET
+677 SGDKVLLEGNFGSET
-692 GKVVL
+692 GRVVL
-697 NGADGPVYLD
+697 SGTDGPVYLD

-716 TAKKILLRMPGGVVS
+716 TAKKILLRMPGGIVS
-731 GNVYIESAEG
+731 GSVYVESANG
-741 IQSNAKKI
+741 VQSNAKKI
-749 NVGNFSEELFKDD
+749 NVGNFTEELFKDD
-762 FENYDTGKLA
+762 FEDYEAGKLA
-772 DQESAVNRYTAIM
+772 DQQSAANRYTAIM

-799 LRINKSGG
+799 LRIHKSGG
-807 SDARLEKEADW
+807 ADARLEKDGEW
-818 QDVMLSMDLRYDVN
+818 QDVMLSMDFRYDVN

-846 DHGNKYLVLLTP
+846 DHGNMYLVLLTP
-858 NYSNGL
+858 NYTNGL
-864 GYQQYVDGNLNGP
+864 GYQQYVDGSLNGP

-917 NSTTTFSGVDKGG
+917 TSSTTFSGIDKGG
-930 LLVQLTSLRDGEKA
+930 LMVQLTSLRDGEKA
-944 SIDNLSVNGY
+944 SIDNLCMYGY
-954 QAGVTE
+954 QSGVTE
-960 DVSADRTS
+960 DVSADREA
-968 PVTTASLSGN
+968 PVSTAILTGN
-978 RNMEGKGT
+978 RNTENKEI
-986 YNSQVQAVLFA
+986 YNSQVQAALSA
-997 EDSDSGVADIEYR
+997 EDNGSGIADIEYR
-1010 LDDGEY
+1010 LDDGEFI
-1016 TSYTEPLL
+1016 SYTEPLL
-1024 FGTNGDYVLSYRAVD
+1024 FGLNGDYVLSYRAVD
-1039 RAGNIEKTR
+1039 KAGNTEKTK
-1048 TIHFTVDLQ
+1048 TIRFTVDLQ
-1057 PGEII
+1057 PGDLI
-1062 FEDNFEAYDAG
+1062 FEDDFEEYETG
-1073 TLTDLNTKEYT
+1073 KLNDLDTKGYT
-1084 TINGDA
+1084 AINGDA

-1096 ESGKLLKLNG
+1096 EAGKLLKLNG

-1112 LMHKANW
+1112 LIRRDNW
-1119 ASTVMTFD
+1119 ENTVMTFD
-1127 YKFQNPLGGLEGL
+1127 YLYQNPLGGLEGL

-1149 SPDSM
+1149 GPDSM

-1177 NITGISNDVYPLQ
+1177 NITGISNDDYPVQ
-1190 ADTWYKVKMQTSD
+1190 PNTWYTVKMQTSSS
-1203 DHMAIKIWTR
+1203 HMAIKIWNK
-1213 DAEEPENWMAERD
+1213 DLEEPENWMAERD
-1226 VSGLSGGGGL
+1226 VSGLNGGGGL

-1250 IDNVEVRGFETSSE
+1250 IDNVEVRGFQTSAE
-1264 VTRVIFEAEP
+1264 LTRVLFEADP
-1274 QNATVSI
+1274 QNATVSVSG
-1281 TDNQPEA
+1281 QEPEA
-1288 DGSYLLPGGFYTYTV
+1288 DGSYLLPSGAYTYTV
-1303 SADGYMDLTGTL
+1303 SAEGYMDLTGTL

-1321 TKSIYASLQRE
+1321 TKSIYNALQRE
-1332 PVSRDQLDQLI
+1332 PVSREQLDQLI

-1351 DELKKYT
+1351 DQLKKYT
-1358 DDSVKAFKNALDAAV
+1358 DDSVKAFKNALEAAV
-1373 RLSEDAFQPEVD
+1373 RISEDAFQPEID
-1385 AAAQALDAAIKGLTE
+1385 TAADTLDAAMKGLTE
-1400 KPPVVRDQL
+1400 KPPVHRDQL
-1409 NTLIQRAR
+1409 NTLIQQAR
-1417 AFTDAELQKY
+1417 GITAAQLLLY
-1427 TDDSVRGFK
+1427 TDESVRVFK
-1436 NALQSAIGLA
+1436 NALEA
-1446 ADASQEEVDRAARVL
+1446 AVRLSENASQAEVDAAARAL
-1461 DTAIKGLVKKP
+1461 DGAIKGLTKKP
-1472 DVTVPQPIDVSKLAV
+1472 ETNVPQPIDVSKL
-1487 SSISRQTHTGKA
+1487 SIGSIARQTHTGRSI
-1499 LKPSVTVKYGSKV
+1499 KPTVTVRYGSKV
-1512 LKEGTDY
+1512 LRAGTDY
-1519 TISYKNNVNPG
+1519 TLTYKNNVNPG
-1530 NAQLILTG
+1530 KAQLILTG
-1538 KGGYKG
+1538 KGSFKG
-1544 SITKTFVIAAKKGKI
+1544 SVTKTFIIAAKKGKI
-1559 YTVGDYQYRVLNS
+1559 YNVGNYQYRVLNA

-1579 RFLKPVK
+1579 RFLKPIKKNV
-1586 RTLKKARILSSVKIG
+1586 KKATIPSVVTIG
-1601 NYSYKVTEIGKE
+1601 NYKYKVTEVGKY
-1613 AFKNNKKLTSVI
+1613 AFKNNKKITSVVI
-1625 IDKNVKVIHSYAFSG
+1625 EKNVTKINASAFYG
-1640 AKQLKSITVK
+1640 AKNLKKITVK
-1650 SKVLNK
+1650 SKILKSVG
-1656 VYKNTFK
+1656 KNAFK
-1663 NIHKRAVIRV
+1663 NIHAKASIKV
-1673 PSSKLRAYKKLMPN
+1673 PSSKLKKYKQIMAN
-1687 KGQSKTV
+1687 KGQGKRVT
-1694 VIRK
+1694 IKK

>member
-1 MRKKLVASLLSA
+1 MRKKLVAGLLSL

-24 MAEQADVNSS
+24 MAQQAVEAG
-34 SQVMAEIYVSA
+34 SQVMADIYVSA
-45 GTEPGTGN
+45 DAQPGTGD
-53 GSEEKPFASMEE
+53 GSEAKPYAGMDE
-65 AKQAVQ
+65 ARLAVQ
-71 GLNDNMTGDI
+71 GLNNNMTGDI
-81 VVYFDD
+81 VVHFDD

-100 EDSGSNGHKIIYKA
+100 EDSANNGYKIIYKA
-114 KDAGKAVLT
+114 KDPGKAVIT

-134 NDENRPGL
+134 NDANRPGL
-142 LAADADIDNTRQF
+142 LAADADIENTRQF
-155 YVDGEM
+155 YVDGEL
-161 AVRAKGKIKGE
+161 AVRAKGKISGE

-177 EKTTYTTYN
+177 EKTTFTTYN
-186 GNHDAYTGFRCANT
+186 GNHDAYTGFRCGNT
-200 DILNWRNPDN
+200 DILNWRNPEN

-231 LDDSNSF
+231 LDDNNSF

-251 AGGVQINRGPDYVE
+251 AGGVQINRAPDYVE

-279 DGQEKKIYYMPKAGQ
+279 DSQEKKIYYMPKDGQ
-294 DMSQTQAI
+294 DMSRTEAV

-313 GSLDDSVSDISF
+313 GSLEESVSGISF

-330 SYNTWLYPSA
+330 SYNTWLYPSE

-353 PREDFNMHAYSLAPG
+353 PREEFNMHAYSLAPG
-368 AAIVTKMAKGIT
+368 AAIVTKMAEGIT

-405 KNSVFKDISA
+405 QNSVFKDISA

-445 PHDERLIVKDNTIS
+445 PHDERLIVKDNTIT

-476 VAGYTDGTVIRNNT
+476 VAGYTDGTVITNNT

-538 SQNNVIDNND
+538 SKNNIIENND

-627 VDGGNNYYGVSPEN
+627 VDGGNNFYGVAPDNS
-641 DRYPVELAA
+641 RYPAELAA
-650 NAGVQEDGGEIII
+650 NAGVQEDSGEIII

-677 SGDKVMLEGNFGKET
+677 SGDKVMLEGNFGRET
-692 GKVVL
+692 GKVFL
-697 NGADGPVYLD
+697 SGADGPVYLD

-716 TAKKILLRMPGGVVS
+716 TAKKILLRMPGGIIS
-731 GNVYIESAEG
+731 GTVYIESANG
-741 IQSNAKKI
+741 VQSNAKKI
-749 NVGNFSEELFKDD
+749 NVGDFTEELFKDD
-762 FENYDTGKLA
+762 FEDYETGKLA
-772 DQESAVNRYTAIM
+772 DQETASNRYTAIV

-791 ENEDGTQF
+791 KNEDGTQF

-807 SDARLEKEADW
+807 ADARLEKNGEW
-818 QDVMLSMDLRYDVN
+818 QDVMLTMDLRYDVN
-832 PQDFGGFFLSPRFK
+832 PQDFGGFFLSPRFR

-864 GYQQYVDGNLNGP
+864 GYQQYVDGGLNGP

-882 YSYHVGTWYSTKIA
+882 FSYNVGTWYSTKIA

-944 SIDNLSVNGY
+944 SIDNLGVYGY
-954 QAGVTE
+954 QSGVTE
-960 DVSADRTS
+960 DVSADKTP
-968 PVTTASLSGN
+968 PVTTAYLTGN
-978 RNMEGKGT
+978 RNTENQVV
-986 YNSQVQAVLFA
+986 YNSQVQADLSA
-997 EDSDSGVADIEYR
+997 EDDGSGLADIEYR
-1010 LDDGEY
+1010 LDDGEFI
-1016 TSYTEPLL
+1016 SYTEPLL
-1024 FGTNGDYVLSYRAVD
+1024 FGVNGDYVLSYRAVD
-1039 RAGNIEKTR
+1039 RAGNTEKTR
-1048 TIHFTVDLQ
+1048 TIRFTVDLQ
-1057 PGEII
+1057 PGDLI
-1062 FEDNFEAYDAG
+1062 FEDSFEEYAPG
-1073 TLTDLNTKEYT
+1073 KLTDLDTKGYT
-1084 TINGDA
+1084 AINGDA
-1090 IEIEEQ
+1090 IQIEEQ
-1096 ESGKLLKLNG
+1096 ESGKLLKLDG

-1112 LMHKANW
+1112 LIRKANW
-1119 ASTVMTFD
+1119 ENTVMTFD
-1127 YKFQNPLGGLEGL
+1127 YMYQNPLGGLEGL

-1149 SPDSM
+1149 GPDSM
-1154 YAYPMLPG
+1154 YAYPILPG

-1177 NITGISNDVYPLQ
+1177 NLTGISNDDYPVQ
-1190 ADTWYKVKMQTSD
+1190 PDTWYTVKMQTSNS
-1203 DHMAIKIWTR
+1203 HMAIKIWNK
-1213 DAEEPENWMAERD
+1213 DLEEPENWMAERD
-1226 VSGLSGGGGL
+1226 VAGLNGGGGL

-1245 ENAAY
+1245 VNAAY
-1250 IDNVEVRGFETSSE
+1250 IDNVEVRGFKTSSE
-1264 VTRVIFEAEP
+1264 VTRVVLETDP
-1274 QNATVSI
+1274 QDASVTI
-1281 TDNQPEA
+1281 EGYEPEA
-1288 DGSYLLPGGFYTYTV
+1288 DGSYLLPAGTYTYTV
-1303 SADGYMDLTGTL
+1303 TAEGYLDLSKTMTTD
-1315 EVNGEI
+1315 GEI
-1321 TKSIYASLQRE
+1321 TKSVYVTLQRE
-1332 PVSRDQLDQLI
+1332 PVSWEQLDQLI

-1351 DELKKYT
+1351 TDLKKYT
-1358 DDSVKAFKNALDAAV
+1358 DDSARTFKNALEAAV
-1373 RLSEDAFQPEVD
+1373 RLSKDAFQTEVD
-1385 AAAQALDAAIKGLTE
+1385 AAAETLDAAIKGLTE
-1400 KPPVVRDQL
+1400 KPPVIRDQL
-1409 NTLIQRAR
+1409 NALIQKAR
-1417 AFTDAELQKY
+1417 AVTAAELMLY
-1427 TDDSVRGFK
+1427 TDESVRLFK
-1436 NALQSAIGLA
+1436 NALESAVRLSENA
-1446 ADASQEEVDRAARVL
+1446 TQAEVDAAARAL
-1461 DTAIKGLVKKP
+1461 DGAIKGLTKKP
-1472 DVTVPQPIDVSKLAV
+1472 DSNVQQSIDVSKLTI
-1487 SSISRQTHTGKA
+1487 STISRQTHTGKSI
-1499 LKPSVTVKYGSKV
+1499 KPSVTVKYGSKV

-1519 TISYKNNVNPG
+1519 TLTYKNNVNPG

-1538 KGGYKG
+1538 KGGYNG
-1544 SITKTFVIAAKKGKI
+1544 SITKTFVISARKGKV
-1559 YTVGDYQYRVLNS
+1559 YTVGSYQYRVINS

-1586 RTLKKARILSSVKIG
+1586 RTLKSAKVPASVKIG
-1601 NYSYKVTEIGKE
+1601 NYTYKVTEIGKE
-1613 AFKNNKKLTSVI
+1613 AFKNNKRLTSVI
-1625 IDKNVKVIHSYAFSG
+1625 IDKNVKVIHSSAFSG
-1640 AKQLKSITVK
+1640 AKQLKKITVK
-1650 SKVLNK
+1650 SKVLKK

-1673 PSSKLRAYKKLMPN
+1673 PSSKLKAYQKLMAN

>member
-1 MRKKLVASLLSA
+1 MRKKLVAGLLSV

-24 MAEQADVNSS
+24 MAEQAEVSS

-45 GTEPGTGN
+45 GAEPGKGD

-65 AKQAVQ
+65 ARQAVQ
-71 GLNDNMTGDI
+71 ELNDHMTGDI

-100 EDSGSNGHKIIYKA
+100 EDSASNGYKIIYKA
-114 KDAGKAVLT
+114 KEPGKAVLT
-123 SGLQVTGWEDA
+123 SGLEVTGWKDA
-134 NDENRPGL
+134 NDEKRPGL

-200 DILNWRNPDN
+200 DILNWRNPEN

-219 AHRISPVKSITK
+219 AHRISPVTSITK
-231 LDDSNSF
+231 LDENNSF

-279 DGQEKKIYYMPKAGQ
+279 DSQEKKIYYMPKAGQ

-313 GSLDDSVSDISF
+313 GTLEESVSDISF

-353 PREDFNMHAYSLAPG
+353 PKEDFNMHAYSLAPG
-368 AAIVTKMAKGIT
+368 AAIVTKMSKGIT

-415 GGVLV
+415 GGILV

-431 MPGDTI
+431 MPGDTV

-445 PHDERLIVKDNTIS
+445 PHDERLIVKDNTIT

-476 VAGYTDGTVIRNNT
+476 VAGYTDGTVITNNT

-500 VGWGWGFWDQGGR
+500 VGWGWGYWEQGGR
-513 YKPDGTPDNETP
+513 YKPDGTPDDETP
-525 AAYPVFPLGDAAV
+525 AEYPVFPLGDAVV
-538 SQNNVIDNND
+538 SRNNIIENND
-548 ISQCMMKLH
+548 VSMCMMKLH
-557 DGAGIYTLGDMPG
+557 DGAGVYTLGDMPG
-570 SSIKGNLIH
+570 TSIKGNIIH

-586 GIYLDEGSG
+586 GIYLDQGSG

-609 DLNHNV
+609 DMNHNV
-615 REHTYGYKADHY
+615 REYTYGYKADHY
-627 VDGGNNYYGVSPEN
+627 VDGGNNYYGVAPDD

-650 NAGVQEDGGEIII
+650 KAGVQEAGGEIII

-692 GKVVL
+692 GRVVL
-697 NGADGPVYLD
+697 SGVQGPVYVD

-731 GNVYIESAEG
+731 GSVFIESADG

-749 NVGNFSEELFKDD
+749 NVGNFTEELFHDD
-762 FENYDTGKLA
+762 FEDYEAGKLA
-772 DQESAVNRYTAIM
+772 DQESAGNRYTAIM

-791 ENEDGTQF
+791 DNEDGTQF
-799 LRINKSGG
+799 LRINKPADGV
-807 SDARLEKEADW
+807 DARLEKEADW

-832 PQDFGGFFLSPRFK
+832 PQSYGGLFLSPRFM

-858 NYSNGL
+858 NYTNGL
-864 GYQQYVDGNLNGP
+864 GYQQYVDGSLNGP
-877 GGGGK
+877 GGGGNF
-882 YSYHVGTWYSTKIA
+882 SYKVGTWYSTKIA
-896 IVGQEMKVKV
+896 IVGHEMKVKI
-906 WEKGKPEPSLW
+906 WEKGKPEPSIW
-917 NSTTTFSGVDKGG
+917 TSTTTFSGVDKGG
-930 LLVQLTSLRDGEKA
+930 LLVQMTSFIDGEKA
-944 SIDNLSVNGY
+944 SIDNLSVLGY
-954 QAGVTE
+954 QPGTTE
-960 DVSADRTS
+960 DMSADRTA
-968 PVTTASLSGN
+968 PVTTAILSGN
-978 RNMEGKGT
+978 QNAEDKGI
-986 YNSQVQAVLFA
+986 YNSQVQAALFA
-997 EDSDSGVADIEYR
+997 EDPDSGVADIEYQ
-1010 LDDGEY
+1010 LGDSEF
-1016 TSYTEPLL
+1016 TAYTEPLI
-1024 FGTNGDYVLSYRAVD
+1024 FGTNGDYVISYRSVD
-1039 RAGNIEKTR
+1039 RAGNTEKTR
-1048 TIHFTVDLQ
+1048 TIRFTVDLQ
-1057 PGEII
+1057 PGELV
-1062 FEDNFEAYDAG
+1062 FEDNFDAYDAG
-1073 TLTDLNTKEYT
+1073 TFTDLDTKGYSA
-1084 TINGDA
+1084 INGES

-1119 ASTVMTFD
+1119 PSTVMTFD

-1177 NITGISNDVYPLQ
+1177 NTTGISNDDYPLQ

-1264 VTRVIFEAEP
+1264 VTKVIFEAEP
-1274 QNATVSI
+1274 QDAIVSI
-1281 TDNQPEA
+1281 TDSQPEA
-1288 DGSYLLPGGFYTYTV
+1288 DGSYLLQRGSYTYTV

-1321 TKSIYASLQRE
+1321 TKSIYTSLQRE
-1332 PVSRDQLDQLI
+1332 PVSREQLDQLI

-1351 DELKKYT
+1351 AQLKKYT
-1358 DDSVKAFKNALDAAV
+1358 DDSVKTFKNALEAAV
-1373 RLSEDAFQPEVD
+1373 RLSEDAFQPEID
-1385 AAAQALDAAIKGLTE
+1385 AAAQALDAAMKGLTE
-1400 KPPVVRDQL
+1400 KPQVHRDQL
-1409 NTLIQRAR
+1409 NTLIQKAR
-1417 AFTDAELQKY
+1417 GVTAAQLLLY
-1427 TDDSVRGFK
+1427 TDESVRVFK
-1436 NALQSAIGLA
+1436 NALEA
-1446 ADASQEEVDRAARVL
+1446 AVRLSENATQAEVDAAARAL
-1461 DTAIKGLVKKP
+1461 DGAIKGLTKKP
-1472 DVTVPQPIDVSKLAV
+1472 ETNVPQPIDVSKL
-1487 SSISRQTHTGKA
+1487 SIGSIARQTHTGRSI
-1499 LKPSVTVKYGSKV
+1499 KPSVTVRYGSKV
-1512 LKEGTDY
+1512 LRAGTDY
-1519 TISYKNNVNPG
+1519 TLTYKNNVNPG
-1530 NAQLILTG
+1530 KAQLILTG
-1538 KGGYKG
+1538 KGSFKG
-1544 SITKTFVIAAKKGKI
+1544 SVTKTFIIAAKKGKI
-1559 YTVGDYQYRVLNS
+1559 YNVGNYQYRVLNS

-1579 RFLKPVK
+1579 RFLKPIKKNV
-1586 RTLKKARILSSVKIG
+1586 KKATVPSVVTIG
-1601 NYSYKVTEIGKE
+1601 NYKYKVTEVGKY
-1613 AFKNNKKLTSVI
+1613 AFKNNRKITSVI
-1625 IDKNVKVIHSYAFSG
+1625 IDKNVTKINASAFYG
-1640 AKQLKSITVK
+1640 AKNLKKITVK
-1650 SKVLNK
+1650 SKVLK
-1656 VYKNTFK
+1656 SVGKNAFK
-1663 NIHKRAVIRV
+1663 NIHAKANIKV
-1673 PSSKLRAYKKLMPN
+1673 PSSKLKKYKQIMAN
-1687 KGQSKTV
+1687 KGQGKRVT
-1694 VIRK
+1694 IKK

>member
-1 MRKKLVASLLSA
+1 MRKKLVAGLLSV

-24 MAEQADVNSS
+24 MAEQAEVSG

-45 GTEPGTGN
+45 GAQPGTGN
-53 GSEEKPFASMEE
+53 GSEDAPYASMDE
-65 AKQAVQ
+65 ARQAVQ

-81 VVYFDD
+81 VVYFED

-100 EDSGSNGHKIIYKA
+100 EDSASNGYKIIYKA
-114 KDAGKAVLT
+114 IDPGKAVIT

-134 NDENRPGL
+134 NDADRPGL
-142 LAADADIDNTRQF
+142 LAADADIENTRQF

-200 DILNWRNPDN
+200 DILNWRNPEN

-219 AHRISPVKSITK
+219 AHRISPVTSITK
-231 LDDSNSF
+231 LDDNNSF

-279 DGQEKKIYYMPKAGQ
+279 DSQEKKIYYMPKAGQ

-313 GSLDDSVSDISF
+313 GTLDESVSDISF

-330 SYNTWLYPSA
+330 SYNTWLYPSE

-405 KNSVFKDISA
+405 QNSVFKDISA

-445 PHDERLIVKDNTIS
+445 PHDERLIVKDNRIT

-476 VAGYTDGTVIRNNT
+476 VAGYTDGTVITNNT

-538 SQNNVIDNND
+538 SCNNIIENND

-627 VDGGNNYYGVSPEN
+627 VDGGNNFYGVSPN
-641 DRYPVELAA
+641 NSRYPAEIAA
-650 NAGVQEDGGEIII
+650 NAGVQEEGGEIII

-677 SGDKVMLEGNFGKET
+677 SGDKVLLEGNFGSET
-692 GKVVL
+692 GRVVL
-697 NGADGPVYLD
+697 SGTDGPVYLD

-716 TAKKILLRMPGGVVS
+716 TAKKILLRMPGGIVS
-731 GNVYIESAEG
+731 GSVYVESANG
-741 IQSNAKKI
+741 VQSNAKKI
-749 NVGNFSEELFKDD
+749 NVGNFTEELFKDD
-762 FENYDTGKLA
+762 FEDYEAGKLA
-772 DQESAVNRYTAIM
+772 DQQSAANRYTAIM

-799 LRINKSGG
+799 LRIHKSGG
-807 SDARLEKEADW
+807 ADARLEKDGEW
-818 QDVMLSMDLRYDVN
+818 QDVMLSMDFRYDVN

-846 DHGNKYLVLLTP
+846 DHGNMYLVLLTP
-858 NYSNGL
+858 NYTNGL
-864 GYQQYVDGNLNGP
+864 GYQQYVDGSLNGP

-917 NSTTTFSGVDKGG
+917 TSSTTFSGIDKGG
-930 LLVQLTSLRDGEKA
+930 LMVQLTSLRDGEKA
-944 SIDNLSVNGY
+944 SIDNLCMYGY
-954 QAGVTE
+954 QSGVTE
-960 DVSADRTS
+960 DVSADREA
-968 PVTTASLSGN
+968 PVSTAILTGN
-978 RNMEGKGT
+978 RNTENKEI
-986 YNSQVQAVLFA
+986 YNSQVQAALSA
-997 EDSDSGVADIEYR
+997 EDNGSGIADIEYR
-1010 LDDGEY
+1010 LDDGEFI
-1016 TSYTEPLL
+1016 SYTEPLL
-1024 FGTNGDYVLSYRAVD
+1024 FGLNGDYVLSYRAVD
-1039 RAGNIEKTR
+1039 RAGNTEKTK
-1048 TIHFTVDLQ
+1048 TIRFTVDLQ
-1057 PGEII
+1057 PGDLI
-1062 FEDNFEAYDAG
+1062 FEDNFEEYETG
-1073 TLTDLNTKEYT
+1073 KLNDLDTKGYT
-1084 TINGDA
+1084 AINGDA

-1096 ESGKLLKLNG
+1096 EAGKLLKLNG

-1112 LMHKANW
+1112 LIRRDNW
-1119 ASTVMTFD
+1119 ENTVMTFD
-1127 YKFQNPLGGLEGL
+1127 YLYQNPLGGLEGL

-1149 SPDSM
+1149 GPDSM
-1154 YAYPMLPG
+1154 YAYPILPG

-1177 NITGISNDVYPLQ
+1177 NITGISNDDYPVQ
-1190 ADTWYKVKMQTSD
+1190 PNTWYTVKMQTSNS
-1203 DHMAIKIWTR
+1203 HMAIKIWNK
-1213 DAEEPENWMAERD
+1213 DLEEPENWMAERD
-1226 VSGLSGGGGL
+1226 VSGLNGGGGL

-1250 IDNVEVRGFETSSE
+1250 IDNVEVRGFQTSAE
-1264 VTRVIFEAEP
+1264 LTRVLFEADP
-1274 QNATVSI
+1274 QNATVSVSG
-1281 TDNQPEA
+1281 QEPEA
-1288 DGSYLLPGGFYTYTV
+1288 DGSYLLPSGAYTYTV
-1303 SADGYMDLTGTL
+1303 SAEGYMDLTGTL

-1321 TKSIYASLQRE
+1321 TKSIYNALQRE
-1332 PVSRDQLDQLI
+1332 PVSREQLDQLI

-1351 DELKKYT
+1351 DQLKKYT
-1358 DDSVKAFKNALDAAV
+1358 DDSVKAFKNALEAAV
-1373 RLSEDAFQPEVD
+1373 RLSEDAFQPEID
-1385 AAAQALDAAIKGLTE
+1385 AAAQALDAAMKGLTE
-1400 KPPVVRDQL
+1400 KPQVHRDQL
-1409 NTLIQRAR
+1409 NTLIQQAR
-1417 AFTDAELQKY
+1417 GITAAQLLLY
-1427 TDDSVRGFK
+1427 TDESVRVFK
-1436 NALQSAIGLA
+1436 NALEA
-1446 ADASQEEVDRAARVL
+1446 AVRLSENASQAEVDAAARAL
-1461 DTAIKGLVKKP
+1461 DGAIKGLTKKP
-1472 DVTVPQPIDVSKLAV
+1472 ETNVPQPIDVSKL
-1487 SSISRQTHTGKA
+1487 SIGSIARQTHTGRSI
-1499 LKPSVTVKYGSKV
+1499 KPTVTVRYGSKV
-1512 LKEGTDY
+1512 LRAGTDY
-1519 TISYKNNVNPG
+1519 TLTYKNNVNPG
-1530 NAQLILTG
+1530 KAQLILTG
-1538 KGGYKG
+1538 KGSFKG
-1544 SITKTFVIAAKKGKI
+1544 SVTKTFIIAAKKGKI
-1559 YTVGDYQYRVLNS
+1559 YNVGNYQYRVLNS

-1579 RFLKPVK
+1579 RFLKPIKKNV
-1586 RTLKKARILSSVKIG
+1586 KKATIPLVVTIG
-1601 NYSYKVTEIGKE
+1601 NYKYKVTEVGKY
-1613 AFKNNKKLTSVI
+1613 AFKNNKKITSVVI
-1625 IDKNVKVIHSYAFSG
+1625 EKNVTKINASAFYG
-1640 AKQLKSITVK
+1640 AKNLKKITVK
-1650 SKVLNK
+1650 SKILKSVG
-1656 VYKNTFK
+1656 KNAFK
-1663 NIHKRAVIRV
+1663 NIHAKASIKV
-1673 PSSKLRAYKKLMPN
+1673 PSSKLKKYKQIMAN
-1687 KGQSKTV
+1687 KGQGKRVT
-1694 VIRK
+1694 IKK